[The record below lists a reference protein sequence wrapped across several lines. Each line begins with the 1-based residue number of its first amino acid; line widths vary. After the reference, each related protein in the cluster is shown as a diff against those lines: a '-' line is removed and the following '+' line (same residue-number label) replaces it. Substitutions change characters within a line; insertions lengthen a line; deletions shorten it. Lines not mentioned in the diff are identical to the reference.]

1 MGFDIPAQPAVMVLG
16 GSATLVGLVLPPLGQ
31 VLPPLGQV
39 LAWVAWPFL
48 EWTIRVVEATAR
60 LPLLTSNNL

>member
-16 GSATLVGLVLPPLGQ
+16 GSATLVGL